1 MDFATKYGEI
11 IKEECNIKNIQ
22 FLSDWNDFKMIIKP
36 IGSKLKEKFWSD
48 TWKIIGLAKAWNVK
62 ILDDQVQVFD
72 WENSWTLEKW
82 EYEIEYQ
89 WIDEKT
95 MSAWEWIVIEL
106 DLNLTPELIDE
117 WVAREI
123 SRTINQLRKDANF
136 DVSDRVESYFVTS
149 ESEQKIIQN
158 FAEFLSSEGLL
169 KSINYFQ
176 PQEFDI
182 QWDYKDEEKIISIY
196 LKK

>member
-48 TWKIIGLAKAWNVK
+48 TWKIIWLAKAWSTKV
-62 ILDDQVQVFD
+62 LDDQVQVFD

-95 MSAWEWIVIEL
+95 MSAWEWIVVEL